1 MEKRHSFS
9 ELGDQQAIHVLDE
22 LSSSERIRLS
32 DSTMVTHQTRS
43 KEQCETIN
51 ESLASDMDCE
61 SSSCQLMGSALS
73 SVSTTTT
80 SKSVL
85 NLKSLLKTPT
95 TPKNTSRR
103 VIFNPLALLLDA
115 AAIGE
120 LDLLIKSAKQVR
132 LILRRLSLQ
141 SLLLR

>member
-1 MEKRHSFS
+1 MNHLLLMWNAKVH
-9 ELGDQQAIHVLDE
+9 LVNWWNP
-22 LSSSERIRLS
+22 LSPRSARL
-32 DSTMVTHQTRS
+32 RR
-43 KEQCETIN
+43 
-51 ESLASDMDCE
+51 A
-61 SSSCQLMGSALS
+61 
-73 SVSTTTT
+73 
-80 SKSVL
+80 KSVL

-132 LILRRLSLQ
+132 LILRRLSL
-141 SLLLR
+141 LPLFLR